1 MLVAINDKEKQFLLK
16 ILQDA
21 KADTNAEKKMLA
33 ALINRV
39 TKTGRIKPRSAKQK
53 GLDWQK
59 EVCAL
64 VSDITGIEYN
74 QQDDTCE
81 IHSRESGLNGTDV
94 ILRGKAK
101 EKFPFS
107 IECKNCKTISLPDWV
122 RQAESNC
129 DALDNW
135 LLFIKSPVLPCKK
148 VVVLAF
154 SKFREIMGG
163 Q

>member
-101 EKFPFS
+101 EKFPYS
-107 IECKNCKTISLPDWV
+107 IECKNCKSISLPEWV
-122 RQAESNC
+122 RQAERNC